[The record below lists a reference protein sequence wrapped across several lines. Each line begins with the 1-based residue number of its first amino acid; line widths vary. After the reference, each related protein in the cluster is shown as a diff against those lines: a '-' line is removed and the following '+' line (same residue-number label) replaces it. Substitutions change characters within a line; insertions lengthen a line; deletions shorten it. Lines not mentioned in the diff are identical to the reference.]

1 MYSVLPHCPSSPQPF
16 QSHWD
21 SVRLSPTS
29 TGAHKLVI
37 TLAAAHK
44 CHRRKPDWCRGV
56 VPWGQQQLQTKAWRA
71 AASWQPRPNFR
82 RIKRD
87 LQMTRVL
94 CEAWPVAML
103 HRTCSICRVYPPIAA
118 PSTQGTVY
126 AARLKTRFLKR
137 SSSLF
142 PHAVP
147 KRLQRAAHNTRGE
160 ISCADWMRSF
170 PRNVR
175 TTLCTFS
182 WVETFLS
189 TGRTRISA

>member
-1 MYSVLPHCPSSPQPF
+1 MYTPLPHCPSSPQPF

-44 CHRRKPDWCRGV
+44 CHCRKPDWCRGV

-103 HRTCSICRVYPPIAA
+103 HRTCSICRVCPPIAA

-137 SSSLF
+137 SSSLS
-142 PHAVP
+142 PRGP
-147 KRLQRAAHNTRGE
+147 KT
-160 ISCADWMRSF
+160 
-170 PRNVR
+170 
-175 TTLCTFS
+175 
-182 WVETFLS
+182 
-189 TGRTRISA
+189 SAEGSSQHTW